1 MSPRQWLLPTLLFLI
16 IVSALH
22 RWTFAAGL
30 PEDMEVS
37 PLELVTRSGAEHAF
51 LVHVARSR
59 EQRARG
65 LMYVTEM
72 DPRQGMLFDSGT
84 VQTASMWMRNTPL
97 PLDMLFIRADG
108 TISSIQR
115 QTEPFSRT
123 PIFSTEPVRAVLELL
138 GGTCERLGVEPGDTV
153 RHRLFTPP
161 RVQPGMQPAT
171 KPGAKPPGPSSD

>member
-1 MSPRQWLLPTLLFLI
+1 MSPRQWLLPALLFLI
-16 IVSALH
+16 VVSALH
-22 RWTFAAGL
+22 RLTFAAGL
-30 PEDMEVS
+30 PEDMAVS

-51 LVHVARSR
+51 LVHEARSR

-65 LMYVTEM
+65 LMHVTEM
-72 DPRQGMLFDSGT
+72 DPRQGMLFDSGE

-108 TISSIQR
+108 TISSIER

-123 PIFSTEPVRAVLELL
+123 PIFSAEPVRAVLELL

-153 RHRLFTPP
+153 RHRLFADRRHKPSDN
-161 RVQPGMQPAT
+161 RSDQP
-171 KPGAKPPGPSSD
+171 SD